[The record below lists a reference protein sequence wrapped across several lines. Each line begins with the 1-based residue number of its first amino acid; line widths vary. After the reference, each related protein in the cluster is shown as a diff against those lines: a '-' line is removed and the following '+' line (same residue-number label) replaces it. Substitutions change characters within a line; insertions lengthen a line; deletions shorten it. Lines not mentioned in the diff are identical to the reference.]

1 MLCIM
6 IVVTVLNIDNA
17 AAAILANDT
26 KTVIRIMEAEDAF
39 YLCVL

>member
-1 MLCIM
+1 MM

-17 AAAILANDT
+17 AAATILANDT